1 MSAYSGRRGHPVN
14 VSQLLQDLNRVP
26 EPAPQPDDNL
36 PSLDDELAMFT
47 NTNFIDWDAA
57 TPRGSTHETSAT
69 TSPTT
74 ERIPSDAIGGDLS
87 NFDFDLPVCSLLD
100 PEDPFSAVTIPIPTT
115 EWINDALCLAEHRG
129 SPQKTTS
136 YTKMRSSSLSPTVSP
151 QSARIHPTPL
161 QIAVSEAMIGLRANS
176 MLWRNQPDGAIS
188 RDLEVIVGKGRDFN
202 GFDFHNYPTPNVN
215 GFSDNLATLAPIQP
229 SPTYPPNGAQGPYG
243 TSMHPGDKIPTDT
256 APRRRQLSFEEQS
269 RLAAEEDKRRRN
281 TAASARFR
289 VKKKAREQALEKR
302 EKELSDKVGAL
313 ESRISSLETENKWLR
328 ELVMEKNGGSD
339 SVVSTLLEKQK
350 PESTRKPA
358 SQTKPESS

>member
-87 NFDFDLPVCSLLD
+87 NFDFDLP
-100 PEDPFSAVTIPIPTT
+100 
-115 EWINDALCLAEHRG
+115 G
-129 SPQKTTS
+129 
-136 YTKMRSSSLSPTVSP
+136 
-151 QSARIHPTPL
+151 
-161 QIAVSEAMIGLRANS
+161 
-176 MLWRNQPDGAIS
+176 
-188 RDLEVIVGKGRDFN
+188 DFN

-358 SQTKPESS
+358 SQAKPESS

>member
-1 MSAYSGRRGHPVN
+1 MSGYTGRRGHPVN
-14 VSQLLQDLNRVP
+14 VSQLLQDLNRIP
-26 EPAPQPDDNL
+26 EPATQPDDNL

-47 NTNFIDWDAA
+47 NTNFIDWDAG
-57 TPRGSTHETSAT
+57 TPHGSGHETSST

-74 ERIPSDAIGGDLS
+74 ERVSSDTINGDMS
-87 NFDFDLPVCSLLD
+87 NFDF
-100 PEDPFSAVTIPIPTT
+100 
-115 EWINDALCLAEHRG
+115 N
-129 SPQKTTS
+129 
-136 YTKMRSSSLSPTVSP
+136 LS
-151 QSARIHPTPL
+151 
-161 QIAVSEAMIGLRANS
+161 G
-176 MLWRNQPDGAIS
+176 
-188 RDLEVIVGKGRDFN
+188 DFD

-215 GFSDNLATLAPIQP
+215 SFSDNLGTLAPIQP
-229 SPTYPPNGAQGPYG
+229 SPTYPPNGGQGPYG
-243 TSMHPGDKIPTDT
+243 TSVHPGDKIPADA

-339 SVVSTLLEKQK
+339 SVVSALLDKQK
-350 PESTRKPA
+350 PESSRKA
-358 SQTKPESS
+358 ATQSKSDSSS